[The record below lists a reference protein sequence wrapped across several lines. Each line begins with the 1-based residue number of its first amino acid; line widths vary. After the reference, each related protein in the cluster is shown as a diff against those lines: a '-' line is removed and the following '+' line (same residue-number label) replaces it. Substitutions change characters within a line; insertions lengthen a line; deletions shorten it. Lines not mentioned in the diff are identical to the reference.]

1 MSYSGN
7 LSTPSSKKEGK
18 TKSNKKN
25 DSASKK
31 QSFSRIKTEPDE
43 RSTLFDDVFYANL
56 IVWEET
62 FYCHR
67 LSEEGV
73 N

>member
-1 MSYSGN
+1 M
-7 LSTPSSKKEGK
+7 
-18 TKSNKKN
+18 
-25 DSASKK
+25 
-31 QSFSRIKTEPDE
+31 KTEPDE
-43 RSTLFDDVFYANL
+43 RPCLFDDVFFANL

-73 N
+73 KLLVQAYG